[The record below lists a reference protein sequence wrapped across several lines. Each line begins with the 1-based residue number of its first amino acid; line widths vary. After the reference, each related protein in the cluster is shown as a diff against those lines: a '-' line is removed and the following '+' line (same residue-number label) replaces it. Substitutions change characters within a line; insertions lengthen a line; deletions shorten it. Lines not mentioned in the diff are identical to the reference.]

1 MDFTFTVEC
10 SCCCSGGPLFQSVFT
25 DCKIGLTGVTK
36 KDVSDNHCFQD
47 SDESENEALAQKM
60 YKISLITYV
69 NVCVFCLTP
78 LVQNS
83 NNTIRLELNY

>member
-10 SCCCSGGPLFQSVFT
+10 SSCCSGGPLFQSVFT

-69 NVCVFCLTP
+69 NVCVCCLTP